1 MPKEI
6 KLRGVRVHNL
16 KNLNIDI
23 PRGKIIVITGPS
35 GSGKSS
41 LAFDTI
47 FAEGQRRYV
56 ESLSSYAR
64 QFLER
69 MERPDIDE
77 VKGIS
82 PAVAIEQRNTIRT
95 YRSTVGTATEVLDY
109 LRLLYARIGT
119 TVCPNCNIPV
129 TKYKTSDII
138 NKIQNM
144 PLNESFVIGFPLQ
157 QKPTKKDIDNLV
169 SNGFIRLIIDN
180 KLVRTE
186 QVDIK
191 NPENIPAV
199 AVDRLKNNPE
209 NKQRIADAV
218 ETSFSQGKGKIVIL
232 PETKELLTFSRLF
245 RCDSCSKEFILPQP
259 RLFSF
264 NNPFGAC
271 PECRGFGDIIDI
283 DMGKVIPDK
292 SKSLQQGAIAPWNT
306 PTHSHIITRL
316 ENLAPKYN
324 IPLDIPY
331 QELSEEHKN
340 IIKFGKDS
348 FPGIYR
354 FFKYLEKKKYKIG
367 IRVFLSRYR
376 GYYTCPKCKG
386 TRLRPEALYV
396 YLHNKNISEI
406 TSMTIEQA
414 YRFIKNLK
422 LNEYQKQVAHQVYKE
437 LLTRLTYLYEVGLG
451 YISLNRRSAT
461 LSGGEAQ
468 RINLATALG
477 SDLTESIYILDEPTI
492 GLHPRDNEKLINIL
506 KNLRDLGN
514 TVIVVE
520 HDPKMIKSG
529 DQIIELGPGAGEKGG
544 EKVFQGNI
552 DNLLK
557 NNSVTGLYLAHKKT
571 IAVPENKRET
581 KGTSIN
587 IIGAS
592 EHNLKNIDITIPL
605 NLLVVITGVSG
616 SGKST
621 LLKNILFP
629 ALKKAKGKNFLSLG
643 KYKSLHGT
651 DRIDDV
657 IFVDQSPIG
666 KTSRSNPVTYV
677 KAFDGIRKLFA
688 STKQAHLKAY
698 TPGTFSFNV
707 AKGRCEKCEGKGV
720 IDIDMVFLSDVTLTC
735 DKCNGQKYKKEILEI
750 KYRDKNINDI
760 LNLSVT
766 EAIDFFWDQPS
777 IIQKLQV
784 LEDVGLGYLHLG
796 QAAPTLSGGEAQ
808 RVKLAYHLSQ
818 KPRKKLLYLFDEPTT
833 GLHLHDISYLLNCFN
848 RLIEDGHSVVIIE
861 HHLDVIKAADWI
873 IDLGPEGGEQG
884 GEIVAAGRPETIAQ
898 VQNSHTGKF
907 LKTVL

>member
-16 KNLNIDI
+16 KNLDIDI
-23 PRGKIIVITGPS
+23 PRGKLAIITGPS

-69 MERPDIDE
+69 MQRPDLDE
-77 VKGIS
+77 IKGIS

-119 TVCPNCNIPV
+119 TVCPNCDIPV
-129 TKYKTSDII
+129 TRNKSSDVIK
-138 NKIQNM
+138 KIQK
-144 PLNESFVIGFPLQ
+144 LSQDQYVIIGFPLQ
-157 QKPTKKDIDNLV
+157 HKPSEKELNTLISK
-169 SNGFIRLIIDN
+169 GFVRLIVNRETI
-180 KLVRTE
+180 RTE
-186 QVDIK
+186 KLNIK
-191 NPENIPAV
+191 KLKNYPAV
-199 AVDRLKNNPE
+199 AVDRIKNIPE
-209 NKQRIADAV
+209 NHERIADAV
-218 ETSFSQGKGKIVIL
+218 ETAFDQGKGRMVVL
-232 PETKELLTFSRLF
+232 TENEHVLTFSRHF
-245 RCDSCSKEFILPQP
+245 QCDRCGKTFIAPQP

-283 DMGKVIPDK
+283 DLDKVIPDK
-292 SKSLQQGAIAPWNT
+292 TKTLRQGAVAPWNT
-306 PTHSHIITRL
+306 PTHSHIRKRL
-316 ENLAPKYN
+316 ENIAATYK

-331 QELSEEHKN
+331 KDLKDKHKE
-340 IIKFGKDS
+340 IIKNGKGR

-354 FFKYLEKKKYKIG
+354 FFNYLKKKKYKIG
-367 IRVFLSRYR
+367 VRVFLSRYR
-376 GYYTCPKCKG
+376 GYYTCPECHG

-396 YLHNKNISEI
+396 YIDNKNIGDI
-406 TSMTIEQA
+406 TSMTIEEA
-414 YRFIKNLK
+414 YRFIKNLS
-422 LNEYQKQVAHQVYKE
+422 LNDYQKQVAHQVYRE

-520 HDPKMIKSG
+520 HDPKMIRSG
-529 DQIIELGPGAGEKGG
+529 DQIIELGPGAGENGG
-544 EKVFQGNI
+544 EIVFQGNI

-557 NNSVTGLYLAHKKT
+557 NNSLTAQYLAHKKT
-571 IAVPENKRET
+571 IPVPKNKREMNG
-581 KGTSIN
+581 KSITVKD
-587 IIGAS
+587 AA
-592 EHNLKNIDITIPL
+592 EHNLKHIDVTIPL
-605 NLLVVITGVSG
+605 NCMVSITGVSG

-629 ALKKAKGKNFLSLG
+629 ALKKAKR
-643 KYKSLHGT
+643 KSFNSQGQYEALQGAEQ
-651 DRIDDV
+651 IDDV
-657 IFVDQSPIG
+657 ILVDQSPIG
-666 KTSRSNPVTYV
+666 KTPRSNPVTYI

-688 STKQAHLKAY
+688 SARESRIRGY

-707 AKGRCEKCEGKGV
+707 TRGRCDKCEGKGE

-735 DKCNGQKYKKEILEI
+735 DKCNGKKYKKEVLEI
-750 KYRDKNINDI
+750 KYKGKTIDDV
-760 LNLSVT
+760 LNFSVS
-766 EAIDFFWDQPS
+766 EAIGFFQDTSS
-777 IIQKLQV
+777 ITRKLQV
-784 LEDVGLGYLHLG
+784 LNDVGLGYLRLG

-808 RVKLAYHLSQ
+808 RVKLALHLSQ
-818 KPRKKLLYLFDEPTT
+818 KPGKKLLYLFDEPTT
-833 GLHLHDISYLLNCFN
+833 GLHLHDISQLLSCFN
-848 RLIEDGHSVVIIE
+848 QLIESGHSVVIIE
-861 HHLDVIKAADWI
+861 HHLNVIKAADWI

-884 GEIVAAGRPETIAQ
+884 GNIVAAGRPEDI
-898 VQNSHTGKF
+898 VKVLDSYTGKF
-907 LKTVL
+907 LRTVI